1 MSGISI
7 SPIELLITG
16 VPQGFLFVL
25 ALYIFTR
32 TNTDIIKYVIQSLIL
47 IVVTYLLRF
56 LPINLGVHT
65 MLILFALI
73 ILFMAFNKVSLAKF
87 VNAIVSVVII
97 AIIIII
103 TELLNVLFLDLVF
116 GQAETNIL
124 IYHSSPLIKSLSEIP
139 STVIFALIILASYF
153 VLAKIDKNKKVK
165 NGAIGAKN
173 SE

>member
-1 MSGISI
+1 
-7 SPIELLITG
+7 LLITG

-65 MLILFALI
+65 MLILLALI

-139 STVIFALIILASYF
+139 SNAIFALIILASYF